1 MELSPSQMDGSGD
14 SRRMSV
20 TPSTR
25 RWSSSGIAERYVP
38 MSACERERGETR
50 GAVRE
55 GGDVHDIHHLA
66 LHATIARRSGGPHQL
81 RVVRLLVAPPVA
93 RQNATCEKLSVPT
106 LPCRP
111 GEGAP
116 SIRPYSI
123 SPRSSTPNSLRCSQ
137 CCRTRTRPIVVYG
150 SPISFALTSSNTNCR
165 VPFPASR
172 GE

>member
-1 MELSPSQMDGSGD
+1 MNHVHQQEGWMELSPSQMDGSGD

-66 LHATIARRSGGPHQL
+66 LQL

-93 RQNATCEKLSVPT
+93 RQNATCEKLSGPT

-123 SPRSSTPNSLRCSQ
+123 SPRSSTPNSLRCSR

-150 SPISFALTSSNTNCR
+150 SPISFALTSLNTNCR